1 MNTTIDALW
10 LLHPAI
16 RTYYIASRAADQ
28 RRQPGLPAPN
38 PIPARPYTPADL
50 IHVQNHGQ
58 LPQSA
63 GTVPAPIPTAAS
75 VPAPAPIPV
84 PAPAAGPAPIPTAAS
99 VPAPAPIPVPAP
111 AAGPAPAPPLGRAG
125 HEPVAQGVDAGTQ
138 AAQVDTTNFLY
149 QPNLRTV
156 NQELPPMLNIDDGE
170 EKSEKEREAAKKR
183 RMRKF
188 EDAGLCDPGREG
200 RNLEWRC
207 ANILGQGSTGT
218 VTLWVG
224 VDESG
229 TIAEVIC

>member
-16 RTYYIASRAADQ
+16 RNYYIASRTADE

-50 IHVQNHGQ
+50 THVQNHGQ
-58 LPQSA
+58 LPQPA
-63 GTVPAPIPTAAS
+63 GTAPAPTAA
-75 VPAPAPIPV
+75 PV
-84 PAPAAGPAPIPTAAS
+84 P
-99 VPAPAPIPVPAP
+99 VPV
-111 AAGPAPAPPLGRAG
+111 AGPAPAPPLGGTA
-125 HEPVAQGVDAGTQ
+125 HAPVAQGVDAGTQ
-138 AAQVDTTNFLY
+138 TAQVNTTNFLY

-156 NQELPPMLNIDDGE
+156 NQDLPLMLNLNDDEDKG
-170 EKSEKEREAAKKR
+170 EKEREAAKRR
-183 RMRKF
+183 RMRRF
-188 EDAGLCDPGREG
+188 EEAGLCDPGREG

-224 VDESG
+224 VDESR

>member
-84 PAPAAGPAPIPTAAS
+84 PAPAT
-99 VPAPAPIPVPAP
+99 
-111 AAGPAPAPPLGRAG
+111 GPAPAPPLGRAG

-138 AAQVDTTNFLY
+138 AAQVNTTNFLY

-170 EKSEKEREAAKKR
+170 EKGEKERAAAKRR
-183 RMRKF
+183 RMRRF

-207 ANILGQGSTGT
+207 ANILGQGTTGT

-224 VDESG
+224 VDESR